1 MKNNKRPS
9 IRMRLLAWMM
19 AAIMMCT
26 GLNVT
31 AYAQEISF
39 DEGYALEQQEEQ
51 VTDEENAEEIQQDE
65 ADPEISFE
73 GPWDTEDTDEDDI
86 TIEDAQVQD
95 DTDTEETD
103 ADEVEVFSDADDQNA
118 VEAFSD
124 GDSESDGETAKVT
137 VNFSFSQDDRFA
149 DDEFEDGAISK
160 PVALKQLT
168 VPYFDLANY
177 GLEKFYFK
185 SEKYSSSDK
194 GTTGMVGTAE
204 TARNHVTLLHLII
217 YATEVLYC
225 GLGDDEAGQ
234 GYLKDEE
241 YLDDGETLNI
251 TGSPGSLYMEHL
263 WGLDQNLIYYLN
275 YEYPLASTGWGS
287 TADQILLH
295 DGDVVTLA
303 HYSDWNFYSD
313 SGAGFNYLTDENG
326 SRTRVVA
333 DRGEKDS
340 ITFQTWRAQ
349 AGMNGGETAQNKMT
363 GKYQLYYIPVDDMWD
378 GDVASWTRLG
388 ETENGELKVDLDNI
402 PNGEYFVGIPGQ
414 PGVEHTNVIC
424 SSPGGIYLNVTG
436 SAFEGQ
442 GTETSPYELS
452 TAKDLTRLKKLVKA
466 AKIPENTYF
475 VLTDDITLPEGWTPI
490 GETIDG
496 TNNIKSGANLRAF
509 SGILD
514 GQNHTI
520 TVPEG
525 GLPLLGYVKGAEV
538 RNLNIYG
545 TKIAGYGLINNLE
558 GVGLSGKAVL
568 LDNITLKSGSS
579 TLKSGLLGANITTN
593 PYGGCSA
600 KFLATVQNCTIEDGV
615 VIGYNKDQSIIG
627 SIAGRFNGTISNCT
641 SNATVYGIN
650 YVGGIMGMR
659 DNSMGDNYVT
669 GCTFGGT
676 VEASGQNAGGIVA
689 GGYMDNTM
697 SAPNAYRL
705 NVNNCTSTGTI
716 TGADNVGGIF
726 GGDIMVAQAWNA
738 YTFKN
743 NTFTGKVNATN
754 GTNVGGIIGYYRSL
768 NTYDDIAEN
777 TFNDDCGTTKGIG
790 GVAFVDT
797 SCETHETESGA
808 TYFNTANGTTGLP
821 KVQWC
826 TWKKN
831 HNRTDDPLGADA
843 DKLTKRNH
851 VQHMWD
857 EGVVKTEATCT
868 ATGEKLYTCTYCN
881 ETRTEEIPMKEHTY
895 DEGKVTTE
903 PTCKEAG
910 VKTYTC
916 TVCQETKTE
925 EIPKTNDHKYDSG
938 KVTKK
943 ATCKNTGEKTY
954 TCTVCGATKT
964 ETIAKTNDHKYTW
977 KTTAK
982 ATVFAP
988 AKQQGKCSV
997 CGKTVTRNY
1006 GKKLTATIRLNAT
1019 SIRLQQRRSTNKIKV
1034 TMANGDSVKSWTSSN
1049 RRIATVNNKGVITA
1063 GRQNGT
1069 ARITVTLK
1077 SGKKASLNVKVQSTK
1092 VITTSISG
1100 LKASETLKRGQK
1112 LTLKPVVNPITSQEG
1127 ITYAS
1132 SNRNV
1137 AVVNSKGVITARAK
1151 GSARITVRS
1160 GRKYYTI
1167 RVTVK

>member
-51 VTDEENAEEIQQDE
+51 VTDEENAEEIQQDY
-65 ADPEISFE
+65 ADDESISDAEISFE
-73 GPWDTEDTDEDDI
+73 GPQDTEDTDEDDI

-103 ADEVEVFSDADDQNA
+103 ADEVDVFSAADDQNA

-124 GDSESDGETAKVT
+124 GDSESDGETATVT

-149 DDEFEDGAISK
+149 DDEFENGAIDR

-217 YATEVLYC
+217 YATEVLYF

-234 GYLKDEE
+234 GFLKDEG
-241 YLDDGETLNI
+241 YLDDKETLNI

-263 WGLDQNLIYYLN
+263 WGLDQNLNYYLN
-275 YEYPLASTGWGS
+275 YEYPLASAGWGS

-295 DGDVVTLA
+295 DDDVVTLA
-303 HYSDWNFYSD
+303 HYSDWNFFTD

-363 GKYQLYYIPVDDMWD
+363 GQYQLYYIPVDDMWD
-378 GDVASWTRLG
+378 GDVTSWTRLG

-402 PNGEYFVGIPGQ
+402 PNGKYFVGIPGQ
-414 PGVEHTNVIC
+414 QGVEHTDIIC

-436 SAFEGQ
+436 SVFEGQ
-442 GTETSPYELS
+442 GTKENPYQIS
-452 TAKDLTRLKKLVKA
+452 TAADLTKLKKRVKA
-466 AKIPENTYF
+466 GKIPENTYF

-496 TNNIKSGANLRAF
+496 TNDIKRGQNLRAF
-509 SGILD
+509 SGFLD

-600 KFLATVQNCTIEDGV
+600 GFLATVQNCTIEEGV
-615 VIGYNKDQSIIG
+615 VIGYNRDQSGIG
-627 SIAGRFNGTISNCT
+627 SIVGRLQGSVKNCV
-641 SNATVYGIN
+641 SHATVYGVD
-650 YVGGIMGMR
+650 YVGGIAATN
-659 DNSMGDNYVT
+659 DNSMGDKSVSDS
-669 GCTFGGT
+669 TFDGV
-676 VEASGQNAGGIVA
+676 VEASGKNAGGIVG
-689 GGYMDNTM
+689 GGYMG
-697 SAPNAYRL
+697 SGAPNGIRMC
-705 NVNNCTSTGTI
+705 VDNCTSSGTI
-716 TGADNVGGIF
+716 IGADNVGGIF
-726 GGDIMVAQAWNA
+726 GGDVAVAQAWNE

-743 NTFTGKVNATN
+743 NTFTGKVSATN

-768 NTYDDIAEN
+768 NKFDDITGN
-777 TFNDDCGTTKGIG
+777 TFNDDCGTAKGIG
-790 GVAFVDT
+790 GVEFVDT
-797 SCETHETESGA
+797 GCETHENESGA
-808 TYFNTANGTTGLP
+808 AYFNTANGTDGLP

-826 TWKKN
+826 AWKKN

-857 EGVVKTEATCT
+857 EG
-868 ATGEKLYTCTYCN
+868 
-881 ETRTEEIPMKEHTY
+881 I
-895 DEGKVTTE
+895 
-903 PTCKEAG
+903 
-910 VKTYTC
+910 
-916 TVCQETKTE
+916 
-925 EIPKTNDHKYDSG
+925 
-938 KVTKK
+938 VTKK

-954 TCTVCGATKT
+954 TCTVCKETKT

-1049 RRIATVNNKGVITA
+1049 RRIAAVNNKGVITA

-1077 SGKKASLNVKVQSTK
+1077 SGKRASLNVKVQSTK
-1092 VITTSISG
+1092 VVTTSISG
-1100 LKASETLKRGQK
+1100 LRSRETLKRGQK
-1112 LTLKPVVNPITSQEG
+1112 LTLKPVINPITSQEG

-1151 GSARITVRS
+1151 GATRITVRS